1 MASRF
6 KTFLEDQICAI
17 NEAVVQ
23 KIPRKRRTL
32 ACPLFTSPS
41 GDIVVS
47 RQVWFVGVRGHFHT
61 LGI

>member
-6 KTFLEDQICAI
+6 KTFLEDRICAI

-47 RQVWFVGVRGHFHT
+47 RQV
-61 LGI
+61 

>member
-6 KTFLEDQICAI
+6 ETFLEEQICAI

-23 KIPRKRRTL
+23 TIPRNRRTL

-47 RQVWFVGVRGHFHT
+47 RQV
-61 LGI
+61 

>member
-6 KTFLEDQICAI
+6 KTLLEEQICAI

-23 KIPRKRRTL
+23 TIPRKRRTL

-47 RQVWFVGVRGHFHT
+47 REVWFVGVRGHFHT

>member
-41 GDIVVS
+41 GDVVVS
-47 RQVWFVGVRGHFHT
+47 RIVC
-61 LGI
+61 GINLLRSRY

>member
-32 ACPLFTSPS
+32 PCQLFTSPS
-41 GDIVVS
+41 GDIVLS
-47 RQVWFVGVRGHFHT
+47 RIVC
-61 LGI
+61 GINLLRSRY

>member
-1 MASRF
+1 MAFRF
-6 KTFLEDQICAI
+6 KTFLEDEICAI
-17 NEAVVQ
+17 NKPVVQ

-47 RQVWFVGVRGHFHT
+47 RQV
-61 LGI
+61 